1 MNLLYFILTGALS
14 GWVAGQLLRG
24 TSFGWL
30 GNIIIGVI
38 GGVVGGWVF
47 SFLGI
52 RVDNDLGG
60 SLITS
65 IAGAVI
71 LLWAVGKAESGAK
84 GNRRKR

>member
-1 MNLLYFILTGALS
+1 MSIIYFVLIGALS

-47 SFLGI
+47 NFFGI
-52 RVDNDLGG
+52 SVDNGIGG

-71 LLWAVGKAESGAK
+71 LLWAVSKAESGAK
-84 GNRRKR
+84 SKRRRK